1 MPGKAGKSFVPQ
13 AGLPDKVKTV
23 LADIHTSLLSQAEQF
38 QNANI
43 REVDTYAELKE
54 AVEDGFALAP
64 VVDDPKVDAQIKD
77 ETKATNRIFPLQQ
90 AEGEWKCILTG
101 RPVRER
107 ALFGK
112 AY

>member
-1 MPGKAGKSFVPQ
+1 MTKEVVSI
-13 AGLPDKVKTV
+13 DNITRYVK
-23 LADIHTSLLSQAEQF
+23 SLLDDIQSNIYMKALEFRKENTHYVDNWDDFISILDNEGGFIMAHWDGTAETEEK
-38 QNANI
+38 I
-43 REVDTYAELKE
+43 KE
-54 AVEDGFALAP
+54 
-64 VVDDPKVDAQIKD
+64 